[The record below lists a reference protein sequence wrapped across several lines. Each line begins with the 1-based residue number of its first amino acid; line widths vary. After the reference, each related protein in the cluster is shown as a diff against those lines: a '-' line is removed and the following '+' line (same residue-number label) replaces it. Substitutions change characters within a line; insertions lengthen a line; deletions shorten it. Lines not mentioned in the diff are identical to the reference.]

1 MKRKI
6 ASAFF
11 LALFAVFG
19 VLLSAQRAIASTDL
33 DQAVAGYNKGEGTY
47 QERLAT
53 YEKIAGMLKSEI
65 QADIG
70 TLNQGIANLTA
81 SGDLAA
87 DDPLIKTLNED
98 LTKDLNALY
107 ASYKGESIEVID
119 GLSSQKKIDFYN
131 DFVKLYNK
139 FLQNGLTSKHDQL
152 VAYAEAVKGV
162 NTAAYPFQ
170 DNKSQQY
177 LNQWDTPLFDTKDI
191 PDLPSA
197 ISPIALTPPTKE
209 NKMTIHVLKKWQ
221 DNNDQNRP
229 KEIVVELTLPDKETP
244 IATLTL
250 TQKNEWKGSFKN
262 LPVNDKYQVKEKKV
276 SGYDVSYSDLEKVDD
291 QNYHLTI
298 TNTAVT
304 PPTPEKPKMQID
316 VIKEWQNTQGKKL
329 PKDITVK
336 LSLPGETKHAA
347 DNEVAT
353 IQLSAKNQWKA
364 SFKDLA
370 SDDRYKIEEV
380 AVEGYTTTYSKLE
393 KIAENHYQIKIT
405 NTLTPITPNKPN
417 KPSQPHSP
425 GQDHHS
431 GSIRQTYPKTGEQ
444 KTSLWVISSG
454 IALILLALYIWKK
467 VRNKH

>member
-1 MKRKI
+1 MKKKI
-6 ASAFF
+6 TSAFF

-19 VLLSAQRAIASTDL
+19 VLFSTQRAIASTDL

-87 DDPLIKTLNED
+87 DDPVIKTLNED

-152 VAYAEAVKGV
+152 VAYAEAVKGL

-250 TQKNEWKGSFKN
+250 TQKNEWKDSFKD

-291 QNYHLTI
+291 QNYQLTI

-304 PPTPEKPKMQID
+304 PTPEKPKMQID

-347 DNEVAT
+347 DNEVAA
-353 IQLSAKNQWKA
+353 IQLSAKNQWKG

-370 SDDRYKIEEV
+370 VDDRYKIEEV

-393 KIAENHYQIKIT
+393 KIAENHYQIKII
-405 NTLTPITPNKPN
+405 NSLTPTTPNKPN
-417 KPSQPHSP
+417 VPIKPNSP
-425 GQDHHS
+425 KHNS
-431 GSIRQTYPKTGEQ
+431 PNPTNIKSYPKTGDKE
-444 KTSLWVISSG
+444 TSLFIIAAGVVLIG
-454 IALILLALYIWKK
+454 IAITIKRK
-467 VRNKH
+467 NDH